1 MGSNLGDIMIV
12 TKQWFVIYDA
22 NGIIHLYG
30 DNTGQRTETSLNLKE
45 FDTKAKMLKYI
56 QDNNLELQN
65 ETID

>member
-22 NGIIHLYG
+22 NGIIHLHG

-56 QDNNLELQN
+56 QDNNLEQQN
-65 ETID
+65 ENI